1 MKLSVMIIFI
11 LSSFCLRGGTLLQ
24 PSPGAR
30 DAFANGLLR
39 SLLQPELPQSVV
51 LFSPASLQKLLVA
64 FYNFSYPD
72 HMRLLAQDLCLI
84 EGHNFVPTQVAEVLT
99 GPLPVRLRQVTADLI
114 TGYIAADIAQEYFAQ
129 DFAEL
134 GSDILLRNYF
144 IYDGQHEIA
153 SSFHRSVWEYFNVE
167 VLSRRQ
173 RGVGALLQQLGIGS
187 PELQL
192 YSGLQFHAHLDEQFR
207 SVGKYSYSRG
217 EYRYAER
224 LRLGGKL
231 VPCMCLELPLQTET
245 SPSLLTL
252 LLLMPAPKMSLE
264 QLEAALLSA
273 EQRSYQQLANQLI
286 PTSVA
291 VRLPNLQF
299 YSKVTLQR
307 FTKEMTWLFDA
318 QLPYH
323 GNPRRTRLKRLVQTI
338 RLRIHAP
345 GGSSTLA
352 ESAVNL
358 LHFFYTNNTFDCAT
372 RPFLF
377 VVRSKDVIY
386 FMGRHRRISAR
397 AGAHFGRI

>member
-1 MKLSVMIIFI
+1 MKSSVVIIFI
-11 LSSFCLRGGTLLQ
+11 WSSFYLRGETLLQ
-24 PSPGAR
+24 PSPCAR

-39 SLLQPELPQSVV
+39 SLLQPETPQPVV

-64 FYNFSYPD
+64 FYNFTYPD

-84 EGHNFVPTQVAEVLT
+84 EGHSFVPTEGAEVLT

-114 TGYIAADIAQEYFAQ
+114 TGHIAADIAQEYFAQ

-207 SVGKYSYSRG
+207 SVGRYSYARG
-217 EYRYAER
+217 EYRYAEG

-231 VPCMCLELPLQTET
+231 VPCLGLELPLLTET

-273 EQRSYQQLANQLI
+273 EQRSYQQLAEQLI

-299 YSKVTLQR
+299 YSKG
-307 FTKEMTWLFDA
+307 DA
-318 QLPYH
+318 AAFH
-323 GNPRRTRLKRLVQTI
+323 EGDD
-338 RLRIHAP
+338 
-345 GGSSTLA
+345 LA
-352 ESAVNL
+352 L
-358 LHFFYTNNTFDCAT
+358 
-372 RPFLF
+372 
-377 VVRSKDVIY
+377 
-386 FMGRHRRISAR
+386 
-397 AGAHFGRI
+397 